1 MRKPSEEARI
11 QSRFARDCGAA
22 RLQFLVRVI
31 VRALAHD
38 MRQHRHIAP
47 RHDWPHL
54 TAHRP
59 QQDLAGA
66 LRGVVGVDMRVG
78 AVAGDDR
85 RILDHRVVKIG
96 VHVERDRN
104 RGLRVDRADAA
115 QQFALAILEA
125 LGDHC
130 AVQIE
135 EHAVIAAFRNSIT
148 DHCGDVL
155 VGAILDRARRRRRG
169 GDRQHDVGLFARGEI
184 EIGAEPRAGA
194 AIGLDRRLAV
204 ERARAPIRITGP
216 KTGER
221 RRYRREGVGLVLH
234 HRDQEAHSGLP
245 AAGG

>member
-1 MRKPSEEARI
+1 
-11 QSRFARDCGAA
+11 
-22 RLQFLVRVI
+22 
-31 VRALAHD
+31 

-115 QQFALAILEA
+115 QQLALAVLEA
-125 LGDHC
+125 FGDHR
-130 AVQIE
+130 AMQIE
-135 EHAVIAAFRNSIT
+135 EHTVIAAFRDGVAN
-148 DHCGDVL
+148 DVCYVL
-155 VGAILDRARRRRRG
+155 VSGVLDRARRRRGG
-169 GDRQHDVGLFARGEI
+169 GDRQHDVGLFALGEI